1 MALEGSKFDIKRLIE
16 EDNAVR
22 VVHSDILG
30 DISYCPLNAEEL
42 IAMAKIEDSEEQG
55 KFGIYTMLHKADPRV
70 EPKDVGELSPEHF
83 KELLQTLAKS
93 ADFRAERSDGPLP

>member
-22 VVHSDILG
+22 VVHSDLLG
-30 DISYCPLNAEEL
+30 DISYCPLNAKEL
-42 IAMAKIEDSEEQG
+42 MEMAKIEDSELQG

-70 EPKDVGELSPEHF
+70 ELDDVILMSPEHF
-83 KELLQTLAKS
+83 KELLKTLASS
-93 ADFRAERSDGPLP
+93 ADFRVERSGEPSP